1 MSLQQLLQQIANL
14 AEDGGTIDFSRGNFF
29 KKVNFDKASHH
40 DANHPEMLNSQ
51 NQGSGGFVMGRANR
65 KAEAERLKGIN
76 ILVATPGRLLNHLQ
90 NTKGLNVANLQV
102 YKQEVEIV

>member
-1 MSLQQLLQQIANL
+1 
-14 AEDGGTIDFSRGNFF
+14 
-29 KKVNFDKASHH
+29 
-40 DANHPEMLNSQ
+40 
-51 NQGSGGFVMGRANR
+51 MGRANR